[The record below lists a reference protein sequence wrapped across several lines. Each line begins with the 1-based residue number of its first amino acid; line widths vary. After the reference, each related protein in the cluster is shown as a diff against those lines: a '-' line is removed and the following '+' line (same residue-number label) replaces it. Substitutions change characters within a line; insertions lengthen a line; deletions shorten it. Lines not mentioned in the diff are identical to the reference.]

1 MPKGVP
7 NRRYTPEF
15 KKLVVETMQ
24 KEKLSYCET
33 VRQFEVSDDKR
44 VAAWE
49 RIYLTEG
56 PEGFAIERRGRSSKG
71 RSGTLPKEVEEDLLT
86 EVQQLRAENEYL
98 KKLQALVLVTTM
110 LDKAFEKIP
119 DATNLILH
127 SDQGWQYQHR
137 QYQRMLRE
145 KGIRQ
150 SMSRKGN
157 CLDNAVIENFFGL
170 LKSELL
176 YLQEFQSMEHFKQE
190 LIAYLDYYNNHRIKA
205 KLKGLPSAIHR
216 QQALSVA

>member
-33 VRQFEVSDDKR
+33 ARQFEVSDDKR

-71 RSGTLPKEVEEDLLT
+71 RSGTLPKEVEEDLLA
-86 EVQQLRAENEYL
+86 EVQRLRAENEYI
-98 KKLQALVLVTTM
+98 KKLQALVLEEERRRH
-110 LDKAFEKIP
+110 KKR
-119 DATNLILH
+119 
-127 SDQGWQYQHR
+127 W
-137 QYQRMLRE
+137 
-145 KGIRQ
+145 
-150 SMSRKGN
+150 
-157 CLDNAVIENFFGL
+157 
-170 LKSELL
+170 
-176 YLQEFQSMEHFKQE
+176 
-190 LIAYLDYYNNHRIKA
+190 
-205 KLKGLPSAIHR
+205 
-216 QQALSVA
+216 